1 MPATAAKTA
10 KAKRLPLTKA
20 ARPYF
25 YDTIIDKTI
34 TASEAGKTV
43 NLSGYSQVAVL
54 ARFEGPANG
63 HVAFEVG
70 AALETVFREEIDLNA
85 AGWFNFAKVYPV
97 FAPQTGVGYEI
108 CFGIPDAKMSS
119 FSKKYP
125 ATVSVTLKRGQ
136 QILVTDWYA
145 CYRNIIKHHRW

>member
-97 FAPQTGVGYEI
+97 FAPQTGVGFYNPTGTI
-108 CFGIPDAKMSS
+108 KIKMT
-119 FSKKYP
+119 F
-125 ATVSVTLKRGQ
+125 
-136 QILVTDWYA
+136 YA
-145 CYRNIIKHHRW
+145 AV